1 MIKILLGICIPAA
14 LCFAQYT
21 VSPAGAPP
29 AEASS
34 LSSLLA
40 KDGLKIG
47 GPGGLTLELWFRN
60 ELPSGSTANEDNATL
75 ATIPHGALLG
85 ILRVT
90 GAYVDRRGQTI
101 KPGVYTLRYSL
112 YPPDGNHQGVSP
124 QRDFLI
130 LGRIADDTD
139 PKSTPAFD
147 PLMDLSRKAS
157 GTPHPL
163 CLSLWK
169 GGSGDNKITKE
180 GEEDWVLSTKIG
192 DTPVSI
198 IVAGVF
204 RE

>member
-1 MIKILLGICIPAA
+1 MSKVVVGICLCTA

-34 LSSLLA
+34 FSSMLA
-40 KDGLKIG
+40 KEGVKIA
-47 GPGGLTLELWFRN
+47 GPGGLTLELWFRDV
-60 ELPSGSTANEDNATL
+60 LPSGSTAKEDNATL

-85 ILRVT
+85 VLRVT

-101 KPGVYTLRYSL
+101 KPGLYTLRYSL

-130 LGRIADDTD
+130 LGRLADDTD

-169 GGSGDNKITKE
+169 GGSGDNKIAKE